1 MDEIQKVLVR
11 MGRKDLAQ
19 KYYNKVAVDSSVEK
33 YTGYEKLKQTFNHK
47 GIRIGSY
54 DVEQDGNDFDGFEVQ
69 IDGIL
74 SNGLEFSYSHLM
86 TGDGEFK
93 VRTRKKTEFFKEE
106 FNLGEIGTGY
116 ADVLEAKLIK
126 ILDFN
131 F

>member
-1 MDEIQKVLVR
+1 MDEIQRVLINA
-11 MGRKDLAQ
+11 GRKDLAQ
-19 KYYNKVAVDSSVEK
+19 KYYKKIAVDLDIDK
-33 YTGYEKLKQTFNHK
+33 FTGYEKLKQTFNYK

-93 VRTRKKTEFFKEE
+93 VRTRKKTEFLKEE
-106 FNLGEIGTGY
+106 FNLQEIGAGY
-116 ADVLEAKLIK
+116 SDVLEAKLK
-126 ILDFN
+126 KVLDFN